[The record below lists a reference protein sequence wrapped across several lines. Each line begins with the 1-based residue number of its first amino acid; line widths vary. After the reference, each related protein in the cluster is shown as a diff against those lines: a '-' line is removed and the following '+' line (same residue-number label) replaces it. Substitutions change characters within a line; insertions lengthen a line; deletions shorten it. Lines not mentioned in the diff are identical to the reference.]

1 MFLGNSYNIPNLSLN
16 AFSYNKGSEI
26 CRVIQ
31 EKMFIAC
38 GYLHYEITSLLE

>member
-1 MFLGNSYNIPNLSLN
+1 MYKYVLV
-16 AFSYNKGSEI
+16 
-26 CRVIQ
+26 VIQ